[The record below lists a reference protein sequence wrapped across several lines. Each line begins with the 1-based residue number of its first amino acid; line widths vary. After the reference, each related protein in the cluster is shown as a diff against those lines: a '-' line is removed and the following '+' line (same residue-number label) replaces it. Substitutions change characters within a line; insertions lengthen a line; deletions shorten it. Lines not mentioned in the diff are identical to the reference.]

1 MDEQISGA
9 GFGRRAFMA
18 GAATLAASAA
28 LWPKEMRAA
37 AAERTFAAS
46 LGWTTYDSGRHLQD
60 GFNAAVKE
68 LGGRLTTTDAGF
80 DARQQSDQI
89 DSLIA
94 SKPEALFIT
103 PADAVAI
110 APAVQRA
117 IASGIPVFCA
127 DSSVPGAM
135 VTTTAMSSNFGMG
148 QQSCEYICK
157 ALNGKGK
164 IARVMLP
171 QNESWDQRTLGMEW
185 TLRRYPD
192 VQIVTEWAFALAG
205 NVTPRQAVD
214 NILTS
219 NPDVNAI
226 WCAWDGASVEG
237 TLAARA
243 AGRSD
248 LILTGID
255 GGSQAF
261 NYIAAGTPL
270 KLSMA
275 QSFYEMAY
283 ASVFYAHEALAG
295 RKTPRLVI
303 TPTYA
308 VTQDMLQNGIPDDY
322 DVPGRAGELGWA
334 RAL

>member
-117 IASGIPVFCA
+117 
-127 DSSVPGAM
+127 
-135 VTTTAMSSNFGMG
+135 
-148 QQSCEYICK
+148 
-157 ALNGKGK
+157 
-164 IARVMLP
+164 
-171 QNESWDQRTLGMEW
+171 
-185 TLRRYPD
+185 
-192 VQIVTEWAFALAG
+192 
-205 NVTPRQAVD
+205 
-214 NILTS
+214 
-219 NPDVNAI
+219 
-226 WCAWDGASVEG
+226 
-237 TLAARA
+237 
-243 AGRSD
+243 
-248 LILTGID
+248 
-255 GGSQAF
+255 
-261 NYIAAGTPL
+261 
-270 KLSMA
+270 MA
-275 QSFYEMAY
+275 
-283 ASVFYAHEALAG
+283 
-295 RKTPRLVI
+295 
-303 TPTYA
+303 
-308 VTQDMLQNGIPDDY
+308 
-322 DVPGRAGELGWA
+322 
-334 RAL
+334 